1 MKTNLDRRKTI
12 VTWAVAA
19 VIVVDLVLAGLSWQ
33 LSRTPHAPLGEL
45 QSLEL
50 QRKMMIGDVS
60 RGDEIRKN
68 LPAVEQQCDRFFQDQ
83 FRPVGS
89 GYSGLLADLDS
100 IASHAGL
107 RSDATSFQQHKPDEH
122 GVVEVD
128 IGESVE
134 GSYPSVVSFLN
145 GLEHS
150 HGFYVLD
157 GLSLTSNR
165 AGALRLS
172 LRLRTFFRS

>member
-1 MKTNLDRRKTI
+1 MRANFDRRKTI
-12 VTWAVAA
+12 VRWALAA
-19 VIVVDLVLAGLSWQ
+19 VIVVDLALAGLNWEM
-33 LSRTPHAPLGEL
+33 SRTPHAPQGEL
-45 QSLEL
+45 HSLDL

-60 RGDEIRKN
+60 RGDEIRRN

-83 FRPVGS
+83 FRPIGT
-89 GYSGLLADLDS
+89 GYSGLLVDLGS
-100 IASHAGL
+100 IASQAGL
-107 RSDATSFQQHKPDEH
+107 KSDATSFQQLKANEH

-150 HGFYVLD
+150 HSFYILD
-157 GLSLTSNR
+157 GLSLTSSR
-165 AGALRLS
+165 EGSLKLS